1 MAKYYIRIG
10 TVPAEAIAPPMDLDS
25 LFTHFKSHPPEGL
38 NMRGIDSLVNMG
50 YYEVGG
56 DEEFHAFVDTFFM
69 VKSSRAIDFYLYKT
83 TDAPVATKPEPPKQ
97 VA

>member
-1 MAKYYIRIG
+1 MN
-10 TVPAEAIAPPMDLDS
+10 LDS
-25 LFTHFKSHPPEGL
+25 LFTYFKSHPPEGL
-38 NMRGIDSLVNMG
+38 NIKGIDSLVEMG

-69 VKSSRAIDFYLYKT
+69 VKSPLAIDFFLYKT
-83 TDAPVATKPEPPKQ
+83 TDVPFAAKPEPPKA

>member
-10 TVPAEAIAPPMDLDS
+10 TVPAEAIARPMNLDS
-25 LFTHFKSHPPEGL
+25 LFTYFKSHPPEGL
-38 NMRGIDSLVNMG
+38 NIKGIDSLVEMG

-69 VKSSRAIDFYLYKT
+69 VKSPLAIDFFLYKT
-83 TDAPVATKPEPPKQ
+83 TDVPFAAKPEPPKA